1 MNNCSFIGRLTKDPE
16 VKKTQNGTSVCSFTI
31 AVDRRFKNA
40 DGARQTDFIPCVG
53 WRQVAD
59 IIGQYFRKGSR
70 IGITGSIQTRS
81 YDGQNG
87 KVFVVEVLAE
97 QIDFIDKR
105 AETQDEESRPIPPM
119 PKAEPIQA
127 TELDDEYLPF
137 DLEGFGEDMGELG
150 N

>member
-1 MNNCSFIGRLTKDPE
+1 MNQVSLLGRLTKDPE
-16 VKKTQNGTSVCSFTI
+16 VKKTQSGTSVCSFTI
-31 AVDRRFKNA
+31 AVDRKYKDAN
-40 DGARQTDFIPCVG
+40 GAKQTDFIPCVG

-59 IIGQYFRKGSR
+59 IIGQYFHKGSR

-105 AETQDEESRPIPPM
+105 SDSEQQEQKPIPAPQAEAIAPNDEEYVEES
-119 PKAEPIQA
+119 
-127 TELDDEYLPF
+127 LPF
-137 DLEGFGEDMGELG
+137 DIAGY
-150 N
+150 